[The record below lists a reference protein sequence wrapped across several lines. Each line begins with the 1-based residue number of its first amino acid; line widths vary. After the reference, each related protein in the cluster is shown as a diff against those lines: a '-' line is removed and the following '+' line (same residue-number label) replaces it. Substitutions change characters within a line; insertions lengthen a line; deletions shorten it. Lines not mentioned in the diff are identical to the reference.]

1 MTTEEVTCRVLVIRP
16 YCSDE
21 DVSLAEK
28 LARVCLKDYPNVA
41 IETRLLWARDI
52 AKEFLACSKLCD
64 TIRPWEFILNLDGTV
79 ECLALP
85 PSDSHDDK
93 VYPARFRI
101 PPHTLLQL
109 DQEEKNKRSEMF
121 ALGSLLYEINSG
133 KKPFEE
139 LSDDEVQLRF
149 SNGDFP
155 GDVTSLQLWP
165 NILSCWSLEF
175 SKEVKKIGRSLYHFC
190 RLETKLLVFS

>member
-1 MTTEEVTCRVLVIRP
+1 MTTEEVTCRVLVIKP
-16 YCSDE
+16 HGSDE
-21 DVSLAEK
+21 DASLTENS
-28 LARVCLKDYPNVA
+28 ARVCLKDCPNVA
-41 IETRLLWARDI
+41 VETRLLWARDV
-52 AKEFLACSKLCD
+52 AKEFLACSKLYD
-64 TIRPWEFILNLDGTV
+64 AIRPWEFILNLDGTI

-85 PSDSHDDK
+85 PSDNHHDQ

-101 PPHTLLQL
+101 PSHTLLQL

-121 ALGSLLYEINSG
+121 ALGSLLYEIISG

-155 GDVTSLQLWP
+155 GDITSLQLWP
-165 NILSCWSLEF
+165 TVLSCWNLEF
-175 SKEVKKIGRSLYHFC
+175 SKEIEKIGRSPYHFC
-190 RLETKLLVFS
+190 RLKTKV